1 MPNNKGLKMTLQQ
14 LTEIIG
20 DLYKEAYGVRPHH
33 FTEAQWNDV
42 AFLEMIYEQCL
53 DALGY

>member
-1 MPNNKGLKMTLQQ
+1 MDMLSRLKMTLQQ

-20 DLYKEAYGVRPHH
+20 DLYKEAYGVRPPH
-33 FTEAQWNDV
+33 FTETQWNDV